1 MLNDKDQENLAN
13 ANYAAKLLVQNLNSI
28 IQSTN
33 PLLADTALEILQ
45 QATQIEQRLN
55 RIGATTKTEENT
67 V

>member
-1 MLNDKDQENLAN
+1 MLNDKDRENLVN

-33 PLLADTALEILQ
+33 PLLADSALEILQ

-55 RIGATTKTEENT
+55 RIGAITQTEENT
-67 V
+67 A